1 MRVTQH
7 IEQPEKLTQR
17 DSSLFKSSCLFPR
30 LNVRP
35 DLVLTLSKLCPLIA
49 NIFSLTLKQFTQHHT
64 LQKMAILWI
73 PLISSHALALT
84 ASTSGEIHGS
94 APYLTFDGGK
104 TKVTNS
110 EELLSITLSNGR
122 KYTFEE
128 SDPSFKQDPI
138 LLPTPEPKLNTIKT
152 YLPDGVESITLNDL
166 IAKGNWGDDD
176 GDVSAS
182 ATGNLS
188 MNVKNDIDQTVHLD
202 DVLDSCYS
210 PYKMTLT
217 SEEGKLTTRYGIPTT
232 TEYKGNSAI
241 YKIATTS
248 ATPRTCFA
256 LPFGDISSPGG
267 FDAPWVGKKGFS
279 PRDIKKPEIN
289 FPTTGINNA
298 SFNLFITGASANNIT
313 YSKSPESSKLSLE
326 ITPKAN
332 NNAQIVLHGPKD
344 VAQATTFTIYAD
356 KAKTQVIYRFKI
368 KDWYVYVAE
377 DKARN
382 VLKSDDNI
390 ERYCQSKAGKGYS
403 LRNVSN
409 NSMRNKGGRFRHKID
424 FTLMGEWGNLEK
436 VIGGS
441 PNILIA
447 HYFADEIPLVGH
459 YRFYNK
465 TNGEVSK
472 GKGENYSN
480 IVCAK
485 TLK

>member
-1 MRVTQH
+1 
-7 IEQPEKLTQR
+7 
-17 DSSLFKSSCLFPR
+17 
-30 LNVRP
+30 
-35 DLVLTLSKLCPLIA
+35 
-49 NIFSLTLKQFTQHHT
+49 
-64 LQKMAILWI
+64 MAILLI

-94 APYLTFDGGK
+94 APYLTFDDGK
-104 TKVTNS
+104 TKITNS
-110 EELLSITLSNGR
+110 EELLSITLSDGR
-122 KYTFEE
+122 KYTFED

-188 MNVKNDIDQTVHLD
+188 MNVKNNIDQTVHLD

-217 SEEGKLTTRYGIPTT
+217 SKDGKLTTRYGIPKT

-248 ATPRTCFA
+248 ATPRACFA

-279 PRDIKKPEIN
+279 PRDIEKPEIN
-289 FPTTGINNA
+289 FPTAGINNA

-326 ITPKAN
+326 ITPKAD

-368 KDWYVYVAE
+368 KNWYAYVGEAT
-377 DKARN
+377 ARN
-382 VLKSDDNI
+382 VFGHDLTTKELDLFS
-390 ERYCQSKAGKGYS
+390 YCQRKAGNGYAFG
-403 LRNVSN
+403 NISN
-409 NSMRNKGGRFRHKID
+409 NSVIEENTLFRRKID
-424 FTLMGEWGNLEK
+424 STLMGEWGNLQTVVSGSSWALSSGLHIRFREK
-436 VIGGS
+436 GS
-441 PNILIA
+441 NKKIVEKRYYL
-447 HYFADEIPLVGH
+447 
-459 YRFYNK
+459 YNVR
-465 TNGEVSK
+465 NGEPALKRGPDDDS
-472 GKGENYSN
+472 YSS
-480 IVCAK
+480 IVCVK
-485 TLK
+485 KLK